1 MGTMTAW
8 QVHGVP
14 HVLHALRVQRLLGC
28 LALGM
33 WLTATQVSADEEIP
47 HFTGNGAVTQAINGE
62 VGAVLDIGGGTTM
75 TFPKGVPVGRSRLV
89 TFKKAAK
96 KPAGPQIQKGF
107 TPLGAA
113 LEFSTPVSAGDA
125 PIVVSVA
132 MKADPRK
139 KSERLVLAVEV
150 STICTDA
157 NKSSKAKNGL
167 CSGWEL
173 TNAEFV
179 SATQLLT
186 AKLQSTGG
194 LRMQFGMVSE

>member
-1 MGTMTAW
+1 MGKMTA
-8 QVHGVP
+8 
-14 HVLHALRVQRLLGC
+14 LHLGGLQRRLAVGMALAA
-28 LALGM
+28 ALVAAQA
-33 WLTATQVSADEEIP
+33 WAEEEIP

-96 KPAGPQIQKGF
+96 KPSGAQIQKGF
-107 TPLGAA
+107 TPLGAT

-132 MKADPRK
+132 LKTDPRK
-139 KSERLVLAVEV
+139 KSERLVLAMEV

-157 NKSSKAKNGL
+157 NKSTKGKNGL

-173 TNAEFV
+173 NDAQFDG
-179 SATQLLT
+179 AAQQLA
-186 AKLQSTGG
+186 AKLKSTGG
-194 LRMQFGMVSE
+194 LRMQFGMLSE

>member
-1 MGTMTAW
+1 MTAL
-8 QVHGVP
+8 Q
-14 HVLHALRVQRLLGC
+14 LRSQRRSLV
-28 LALGM
+28 LALGL

-47 HFTGNGAVTQAINGE
+47 HFTGTGAVTQAINGE
-62 VGAVLDIGGGTTM
+62 IGAVLDIGGGTTM

-89 TFKKAAK
+89 TFKKAVK
-96 KPAGPQIQKGF
+96 KPTGAQIQKGF

-125 PIVVSVA
+125 PIVVSIP

-139 KSERLVLAVEV
+139 KAERLVLAVEV

-157 NKSSKAKNGL
+157 NKATKGKNGL

-173 TNAEFV
+173 TNADF
-179 SATQLLT
+179 AGDTQLLT

>member
-1 MGTMTAW
+1 MMMTALQFGRLQRW
-8 QVHGVP
+8 LSVGVGLT
-14 HVLHALRVQRLLGC
+14 VA
-28 LALGM
+28 
-33 WLTATQVSADEEIP
+33 LTAAQAMADDEMP
-47 HFTGNGAVTQAINGE
+47 RFTGNGSVTQAINGD

-96 KPAGPQIQKGF
+96 KPTGAQIQKGF

-125 PIVVSVA
+125 PIVVSTA
-132 MKADPRK
+132 LKADPRK
-139 KSERLVLAVEV
+139 KSERLVLAMEV
-150 STICTDA
+150 STICTA
-157 NKSSKAKNGL
+157 ENKATKGKNGL

-173 TNAEFV
+173 SDAEFAG
-179 SATQLLT
+179 ATQQLT

-194 LRMQFGMVSE
+194 LRMQFGMLSE